1 MCSKTVSAI
10 ASSHSLETPSAG
22 ASAARWGSNCPV
34 QRRAS
39 VFCFMGNWRHIT
51 GMQFPDRAA
60 PVLVIS
66 APCVDFARCKPLRAD
81 VCSSF
86 IVERC
91 GLTGKRET
99 VKIVS
104 TNSLSR
110 RGRRNVPS
118 ASESV
123 FLCVAECGSFSKA
136 AEKLFVSATA
146 VMKADESAGSASGT
160 APAGANEPRCRFD
173 AGGESVCQDAR
184 FLVAYSEEALARARA
199 IEDRPRVFC
208 GWARP
213 F

>member
-1 MCSKTVSAI
+1 MGEATVRCSAV
-10 ASSHSLETPSAG
+10 P
-22 ASAARWGSNCPV
+22 
-34 QRRAS
+34 

-51 GMQFPDRAA
+51 GMQFPNRAA

-123 FLCVAECGSFSKA
+123 FVCGGVRQFFQSGGKTVCICHCGD
-136 AEKLFVSATA
+136 E
-146 VMKADESAGSASGT
+146 ADESAGSASGT

-173 AGGESVCQDAR
+173 AGGGIC
-184 FLVAYSEEALARARA
+184 L
-199 IEDRPRVFC
+199 P
-208 GWARP
+208 GRP
-213 F
+213 FSCGLFGGSSGPGQSDRGTDREYSAGGHVHFESLRGIYGSVAEGERTISAV